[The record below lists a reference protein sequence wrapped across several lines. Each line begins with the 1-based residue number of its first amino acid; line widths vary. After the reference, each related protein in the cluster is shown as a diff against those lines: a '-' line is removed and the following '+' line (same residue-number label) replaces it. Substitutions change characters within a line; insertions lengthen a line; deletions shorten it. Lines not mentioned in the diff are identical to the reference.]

1 MTSRTLWFTAAL
13 LAGLAAVPVAHGDV
27 VIKLKNGVEIRV
39 PVNNGDIA
47 SINMEGG
54 GSAPAPASAP
64 AQKPAQPA
72 QPPAPVAPAEPTK
85 RGEYTQAPVS
95 PEEAASAK
103 GPELPGASSFRPG
116 AFSRDGAASG
126 GTGRI
131 VRVGPGKDYEK
142 LGDVAGSLQNG
153 DVVEI
158 EGGLYLNDF
167 AEISASDITLRGVH
181 GRPHFRAT
189 VGPPNRKGIWVLS
202 GDNVSVDNIEF
213 SGAEVPD
220 LNGAGIRYEGL
231 KLDVRNSSF
240 HHNQSGILTVNRP
253 DMVVEIRNS
262 EFGYRITG
270 GSGQAHGIY
279 IGAAKRVVVMNSY
292 FHHNDIGHHIKV
304 RGAENWILY
313 NKVTDQN
320 GGGSYLVEA
329 PNCGATYVIG
339 NVLQKGAKAEN
350 SNAVSYGAEGCEGKP
365 LGLYV
370 VSNTFV
376 NDRHAGTFVL
386 NRSGTTAFV
395 ANNLIVGN
403 NALADGPAKD
413 ISNLLRSSEKF
424 VDRAKYDFHLA
435 AGAAAIDEGAKVGNA
450 GKTSLMPANEYG
462 FPKPMS
468 PRKALGELDVGAFEY
483 GGQ

>member
-1 MTSRTLWFTAAL
+1 MTRRAIWVAAAL
-13 LAGLAAVPVAHGDV
+13 APVLAAVPAHGDV

-39 PVNNGDIA
+39 PVNNADIT
-47 SINMEGG
+47 SITMEEGG
-54 GSAPAPASAP
+54 KAAEPAPA
-64 AQKPAQPA
+64 KPV
-72 QPPAPVAPAEPTK
+72 QPPAPVEPAEAARPK
-85 RGEYTQAPVS
+85 EYSQAPVS
-95 PEEAASAK
+95 PEEAAKAK
-103 GPELPGASSFRPG
+103 GPELPEASSFRQG
-116 AFSRDGAASG
+116 AFGKGAAAG
-126 GTGRI
+126 GGGRI
-131 VRVGPGKDYEK
+131 IRIGPGKDYER
-142 LGDVAGSLQNG
+142 LGDVAGSLRNG

-158 EGGLYLNDF
+158 EAGLYLNDF
-167 AEISASDITLRGVH
+167 AEIGASDITLRGVN

-189 VGPPNRKGIWVLS
+189 VGPPNGKGIWVLS

-220 LNGAGIRYEGL
+220 LNGAGIRFEGG
-231 KLDVRNSSF
+231 KLDVRNASF
-240 HHNQSGILTVNRP
+240 HHNQSGILTVNRD

-262 EFGYRITG
+262 EFGYRINA

-279 IGAAKRVVVMNSY
+279 IGTARRVVVMNSY

-320 GGGSYLVEA
+320 GGSSYLVEA

-339 NVLQKGAKAEN
+339 NVLQQGANAQN

-370 VSNTFV
+370 TSNTFV
-376 NDRHAGTFVL
+376 NDRHAGNFVL

-395 ANNLIVGN
+395 ANNLLVGN
-403 NALADGPAKD
+403 NTLSEGPVKD
-413 ISNLLRSSEKF
+413 VNNLLKSSEKF
-424 VDRAKYDFHLA
+424 ADRAKYDFHLA
-435 AGAAAIDEGAKVGNA
+435 PGAAAIDRGVKVGNA

-462 FPKPMS
+462 FPRPMT
-468 PRKALGELDVGAFEY
+468 PRKAAGDLDVGAFEY
-483 GGQ
+483 GGK